1 MCLPRLVLSDCNFTP
16 LATRALADGKFIIS
30 FGQRKTPFAFVNS
43 CSRFLCLDDEPK
55 EMIKSEPPKGNIKSD
70 THLMNLLRQAVE
82 AVENDNGW
90 AQLGP
95 LGTHISNHASFVQ
108 WNYGPI
114 NLSDLFAAID
124 LFEMKK
130 TNFRQYG

>member
-1 MCLPRLVLSDCNFTP
+1 LRLSRLVSSACDFTP
-16 LATRALADGKFIIS
+16 LVTRALADGKFIIS

-55 EMIKSEPPKGNIKSD
+55 EVIKSEPPKKNIKSD
-70 THLMNLLRQAVE
+70 THLMNLLRQAVD

-90 AQLGP
+90 ARLCP

-108 WNYGPI
+108 RNYGPI
-114 NLSDLFAAID
+114 KLSDSCL
-124 LFEMKK
+124 LRSTYLK
-130 TNFRQYG
+130 